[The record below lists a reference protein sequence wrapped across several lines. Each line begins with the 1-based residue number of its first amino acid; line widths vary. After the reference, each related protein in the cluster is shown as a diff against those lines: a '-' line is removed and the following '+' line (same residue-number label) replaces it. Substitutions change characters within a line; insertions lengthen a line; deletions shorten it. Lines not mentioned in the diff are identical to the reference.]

1 MEFLQLR
8 YFYESAQNE
17 NFAKTAEKFM
27 VPASSVSASVKRL
40 EQELGVELFDRSSNR
55 IKLNAKGHLF
65 AEALDEIFGK
75 LESSISQITEKSS
88 PKKEIS
94 ILIKARRKWIT
105 DLIIEYKE
113 KHPDVHFRISN
124 DFYITEFDEFD
135 IIVDEQSENYGEWA
149 RFILSVEKICIKASK
164 DSPLVGQQLS
174 FRQLR
179 EQPFVMTRK
188 SSGVRKLLE
197 STAKCYG
204 FVPNVAIECNDSYC
218 LLRYVKTGMG
228 LTLGSY
234 RALSDEVEKDVVALD
249 VIDFNEIQS
258 VYVYHRRFEPGDCT
272 LLEFC
277 EFLKCKGK
285 V

>member
-40 EQELGVELFDRSSNR
+40 EQELGVEL
-55 IKLNAKGHLF
+55 
-65 AEALDEIFGK
+65 
-75 LESSISQITEKSS
+75 
-88 PKKEIS
+88 
-94 ILIKARRKWIT
+94 
-105 DLIIEYKE
+105 
-113 KHPDVHFRISN
+113 
-124 DFYITEFDEFD
+124 
-135 IIVDEQSENYGEWA
+135 
-149 RFILSVEKICIKASK
+149 EKICIKASK

-197 STAKCYG
+197 STAKRHG

-249 VIDFNEIQS
+249 IIDFNEIQS